1 MSAENSP
8 DHEVRIAALENNVRR
23 VRAVMFGTE
32 DDELGGIVNDIYE
45 AKTSLK
51 ALKWMGGIIIAF
63 LSPET
68 LKTIS
73 TIISGFMKP

>member
-1 MSAENSP
+1 
-8 DHEVRIAALENNVRR
+8 
-23 VRAVMFGTE
+23 MFGTE